1 MTQKKILSSNNLE
14 ELVNLENVAEERLI
28 NAKLL
33 RDAINDFP
41 IAVAEPIDFLKELK
55 REINDS
61 LTFDKISKF
70 QQTLTISKD
79 AWKIESLT
87 QILSMFENDREKTL
101 EDLMVEITEIYNQI

>member
-1 MTQKKILSSNNLE
+1 
-14 ELVNLENVAEERLI
+14 
-28 NAKLL
+28 
-33 RDAINDFP
+33 
-41 IAVAEPIDFLKELK
+41 
-55 REINDS
+55 